1 MIRRTRVEVD
11 LSAIIGNARA
21 VRAAAGAQLYAVVKA
36 DGYGHGAIQVAWALA
51 AARACD
57 GFAVSLVEEGVALRE
72 AGIALPVMVMGPSQV
87 GGEEEI
93 VASDL
98 TPVVASE
105 EDLGALAHVVRRRG
119 SPVDAHLKVDTGMNR
134 LGVAVERAGELAA
147 EAGRGGIRIV
157 GLMTHLACA
166 DIDDPADPD
175 SMTRHQLARFAEA
188 DRAVVAAGAPLRV
201 RHASNSAGALLF
213 PEARFDLVRAGIAI
227 YGQGSWLERG
237 ASAARSDAGGRSGSI
252 ERGASAARSDAE
264 GRSGSIATGGPVRQ
278 PAMRLVTEVAQLR
291 AIEVGASVG
300 YGATWRAARPSRVAI
315 LPLGYADGLP
325 RRATGHAQVAIRGV
339 RAPLVGLISM
349 DIAIADVTDV
359 PDIEVGDPV
368 VVLGK
373 ASGGASISAAEY
385 GSWAGLSE
393 YEVTCGMSKRVPR
406 TYVGDVR

>member
-11 LSAIIGNARA
+11 LSAIVGNARA
-21 VRAAAGAQLYAVVKA
+21 VREAAGAQLYAVVKA
-36 DGYGHGAIQVAWALA
+36 DGYGHGAIQVARALA
-51 AARACD
+51 AARACE

-72 AGIALPVMVMGPSQV
+72 AGVGLPVLVMGPSQV

-93 VASDL
+93 VAADL

-105 EDLGALAHVVRRRG
+105 EDLGALAHVVHRRG
-119 SPVDAHLKVDTGMNR
+119 APVDAHLKVDTGMNR

-157 GLMTHLACA
+157 GLMTHFACA
-166 DIDDPADPD
+166 DTDDPADPD

-213 PEARFDLVRAGIAI
+213 HEARFDLVRAGIAI
-227 YGQGSWLERG
+227 YGQGSWL
-237 ASAARSDAGGRSGSI
+237 DA
-252 ERGASAARSDAE
+252 
-264 GRSGSIATGGPVRQ
+264 GGPVRL

-291 AIEVGASVG
+291 TIESGASVG

-368 VVLGK
+368 VLLGK

-385 GSWAGLSE
+385 GGWAGLSE

-406 TYVGDVR
+406 TYVGDVASL